1 MVISKK
7 TNIFQDSRG
16 RGVQHFPG
24 GGGGCL
30 TFSRAGGGP
39 IAFSY

>member
-24 GGGGCL
+24 GGGCL